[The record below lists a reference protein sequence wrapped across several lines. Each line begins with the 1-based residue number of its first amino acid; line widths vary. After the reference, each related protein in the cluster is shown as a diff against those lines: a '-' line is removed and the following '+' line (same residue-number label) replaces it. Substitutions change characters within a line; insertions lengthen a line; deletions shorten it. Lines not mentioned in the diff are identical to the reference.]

1 MTEIDYKRRVVVESI
16 IGHAARVLLEKHSP
30 AHDSVVVVVVTR

>member
-16 IGHAARVLLEKHSP
+16 IGHAARVLLVKHTP
-30 AHDSVVVVVVTR
+30 LMTR